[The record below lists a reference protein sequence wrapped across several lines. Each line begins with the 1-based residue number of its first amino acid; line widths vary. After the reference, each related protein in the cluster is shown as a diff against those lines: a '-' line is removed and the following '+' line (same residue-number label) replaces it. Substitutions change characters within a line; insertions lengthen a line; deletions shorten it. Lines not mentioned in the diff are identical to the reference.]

1 MKYIYELTLNH
12 RERIIKRVLE
22 LYEDDAYFP
31 TGCEDKDIR
40 HNNVHLLH
48 GIILDVL
55 RDQCNQVFFE
65 EETLNLK
72 KVIKSVNGDILRSL
86 LLCGISIKTL
96 ILLLKHFRHCI
107 NKLMMEL
114 EKSEEKLFSY
124 IEANI
129 KLFDLL
135 ELALHEHWEATEK
148 GDTLL
153 KSVLDF
159 TPFGVF
165 IQEDYSI
172 SYVNSTG
179 EKLCGY
185 SLEELRQK
193 SVFDIIHPDYI
204 EALKS
209 GTAEYKNLQGKYECV
224 LIDKNGENVWV
235 ELSIG
240 EIQQNGKSCILGT
253 AINITD
259 RKKLEELQRQT
270 EESIKLLNE
279 ALESDKLKTE
289 FFSNLSHELRTPLN
303 VILGTLQLVELYS
316 SKSQDPLAE
325 KTKKYYKIM
334 RQNCYRLLRQ
344 VNNLIDLNKLDAGFI
359 HLNMENCDIVSVVS
373 DIASSVTDYIENKGI
388 NFEYSAGL
396 SSQIVACDP
405 DKIERIILNLLS
417 NAIKFTEAGG
427 FIEVRLWKEENAI
440 FISVKDSGIGIPVE
454 KQNMVFRRFI
464 QVDKSLSRTHQGSG
478 IGLSLVKSLVE
489 MHDGKITLHSE
500 IGKGCE
506 FIVELPIKYMTMME
520 KESCECKYNSNNKIE
535 VINIEFADI
544 YS

>member
-12 RERIIKRVLE
+12 REHIIDRVLE
-22 LYEDDAYFP
+22 LYEDEAYFRAN
-31 TGCEDKDIR
+31 CESEDIR

-55 RDQCNQVFFE
+55 KDQCAQTFP
-65 EETLNLK
+65 TQDALNLE
-72 KVIKSVNGDILRSL
+72 KVIKSINSDILRSL
-86 LLCGISIKTL
+86 LLCGVSIKSIL
-96 ILLLKHFRHCI
+96 LLLKHFRYCI
-107 NKLMMEL
+107 NKLIVEISETKEEL
-114 EKSEEKLFSY
+114 FAY
-124 IEANI
+124 TEANL

-135 ELALHEHWEATEK
+135 ELALHEHWETVDK
-148 GDTLL
+148 GDALL
-153 KSVLDF
+153 KSTLDF

-165 IQEDYSI
+165 IEEAGSI
-172 SYVNSTG
+172 TYVNSTG

-185 SLEELRQK
+185 SGEELRQK

-204 EALKS
+204 EALSS
-209 GTAEYKNLQGKYECV
+209 GDVLKNLEGKYECV

-240 EIQQNGKSCILGT
+240 EIQKNGRNCILGT

-279 ALESDKLKTE
+279 ALECDKLKTE

-303 VILGTLQLVELYS
+303 VLLGTLQLVELYS

-359 HLNMENCDIVSVVS
+359 HLNMENCDIANVVS

-388 NFEYSAGL
+388 NFHYSAEIG
-396 SSQIVACDP
+396 SQVITCDP

-417 NAIKFTEAGG
+417 NAIKFTEPGG
-427 FIEVRLWKEENAI
+427 FIEVRLWKTDKSI
-440 FISVKDSGIGIPVE
+440 FISVKDSGIGIPKE

-489 MHDGKITLHSE
+489 MHEGKITLYSE
-500 IGKGCE
+500 PGTGCE
-506 FIVELPIKYMTMME
+506 FIVELPIKHMAIME
-520 KESCECKYNSNNKIE
+520 KEVPEYKYNSNNKIE